1 MQAKLR
7 KMLKQESCGFPWRAR
22 NNFYELFKSSVSHMN
37 VWMRSWPVSPHV
49 QDCQFKCLFLRCR
62 PQNVVHWTS
71 WWKLYWE
78 TIAGIHRNA
87 GAIKLAPAVKN
98 IKTSLAAAFHWCKS
112 FSKCSRSPRSSMSDH
127 LLGCINRLSSKRC
140 SHKLSDISV
149 FPGLPSGVS
158 CVRDNGSSKT
168 AGHYMTDCLCHNL
181 HVVWDH
187 HLKELFLLLASVAN
201 TQVATKVNFPPL
213 RKETTKWKIKRL
225 PVLESLLIFFC
236 RLDTNE
242 FYLHLFVFDSF
253 QMLFSS
259 KDKSFG
265 FILNILL
272 CGQPQQ
278 FSWLYVSILWYF
290 VHYSNLQS
298 EKKNLESQTD
308 LWPLPAGQS
317 VDTSLCS
324 SGPPPEP
331 VACDV
336 PCSRDCVLS
345 DWTPWS
351 TCSQTCSSKN
361 VEGKQMRTRSILAY
375 NAGEGEM
382 TWRERMQ
389 PVFSRLNWAA
399 SLLGTFRC
407 NCDHL
412 SCFKSQFSL
421 ICISGFQLIQTVSL
435 GDFFGWGS
443 ICPHSHSNGGGLDH
457 CDGG

>member
-1 MQAKLR
+1 MHAKLR

-98 IKTSLAAAFHWCKS
+98 RKTSLAAAFQWCKS

-201 TQVATKVNFPPL
+201 TQVATKVDFPPL

-298 EKKNLESQTD
+298 EKKEFGVTN
-308 LWPLPAGQS
+308 WPLTSPCRS
-317 VDTSLCS
+317 VGGHQPMLVWASTGACGLRRSLLE
-324 SGPPPEP
+324 GLRAQWLDAM
-331 VACDV
+331 VH
-336 PCSRDCVLS
+336 VLS
-345 DWTPWS
+345 DLLQQE
-351 TCSQTCSSKN
+351 CGG
-361 VEGKQMRTRSILAY
+361 EA
-375 NAGEGEM
+375 NADTFHPGIQCWWRWDDM
-382 TWRERMQ
+382 TWENATCVQ
-389 PVFSRLNWAA
+389 PIK
-399 SLLGTFRC
+399 
-407 NCDHL
+407 L
-412 SCFKSQFSL
+412 SCFTAWHFPL
-421 ICISGFQLIQTVSL
+421 
-435 GDFFGWGS
+435 
-443 ICPHSHSNGGGLDH
+443 
-457 CDGG
+457 